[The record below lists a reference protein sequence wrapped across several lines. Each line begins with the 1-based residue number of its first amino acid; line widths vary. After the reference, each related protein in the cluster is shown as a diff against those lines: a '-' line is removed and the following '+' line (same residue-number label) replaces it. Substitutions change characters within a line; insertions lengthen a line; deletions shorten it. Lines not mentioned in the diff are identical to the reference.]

1 MKKKLWYWGPVVI
14 WMAVIF
20 AGSSH
25 PNVNI
30 VPDQGQ
36 DDPNINIV
44 VKKIQSSLGKSDF
57 MVKSNYV
64 IKKLAHVGEYVILGF
79 LMFRALLKEKK
90 GSLASRYAWLWA
102 LIGTTLY
109 GVSDEVHQVF
119 VPTRTAYTGDIFI
132 NALGAGIGLLLGII
146 IYTSFR
152 GKFFHR
158 EV

>member
-1 MKKKLWYWGPVVI
+1 MKKKLWYWGPVAI

-20 AGSSH
+20 VGSCH

-44 VKKIQSSLGKSDF
+44 VKKIQGELAKSHF
-57 MVKSNYV
+57 MIEKNFM
-64 IKKLAHVGEYVILGF
+64 IKKLAHIGEYVILGF

-90 GSLASRYAWLWA
+90 NSLASRYAWLWA

-109 GVSDEVHQVF
+109 GVSDEVHQMF

-146 IYTSFR
+146 ICTSFR
-152 GKFFHR
+152 GKFFRR

>member
-1 MKKKLWYWGPVVI
+1 
-14 WMAVIF
+14 MAVIF
-20 AGSSH
+20 AGSCY

-79 LMFRALLKEKK
+79 LLFRALLKEKK
-90 GSLASRYAWLWA
+90 GSLALRYAWLWA

-119 VPTRTAYTGDIFI
+119 IPTRTAYTGDIFV

-146 IYTSFR
+146 VYTSFF
-152 GKFFHR
+152 GKFFH
-158 EV
+158 